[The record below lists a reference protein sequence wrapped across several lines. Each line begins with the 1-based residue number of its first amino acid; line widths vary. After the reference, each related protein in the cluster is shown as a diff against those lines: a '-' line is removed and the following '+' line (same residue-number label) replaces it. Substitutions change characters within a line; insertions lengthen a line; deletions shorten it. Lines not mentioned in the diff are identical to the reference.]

1 MKKLFVISL
10 AIISLVFVQ
19 CKKANTPEQV
29 TEKFISAV
37 QQNDF
42 EVAKSLADSSALE
55 SLNMIESFASQLGQP
70 VTKIDSIIPDVKDI
84 KCEDMEVKDMKK
96 CHYISEGAESYVE
109 LKKINN
115 EWKVVNFPKEGDDE
129 SIEEMDFDMD
139 MTEEEIDTTN
149 INNLVAE

>member
-42 EVAKSLADSSALE
+42 EVAKSLADSTALE
-55 SLNMIESFASQLGQP
+55 TLNMIESL
-70 VTKIDSIIPDVKDI
+70 VTQMGETITKNDSIIPDVTDI
-84 KCEDMEVKDMKK
+84 KCEDMDSQDMKK
-96 CHYISEGAESYVE
+96 CFYTSQGTQNYVE
-109 LKKINN
+109 LMKIEN
-115 EWKVVNFPKEGDDE
+115 EWKVVNFPKEGDNE
-129 SIEEMDFDMD
+129 PLLEPSMDI
-139 MTEEEIDTTN
+139 TEETDTTTTDS
-149 INNLVAE
+149 IVAQ